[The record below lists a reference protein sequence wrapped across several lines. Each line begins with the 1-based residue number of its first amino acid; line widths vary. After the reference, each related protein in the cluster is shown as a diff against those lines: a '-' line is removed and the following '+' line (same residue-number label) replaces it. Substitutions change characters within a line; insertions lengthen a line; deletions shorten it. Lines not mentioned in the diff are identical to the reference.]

1 MKKFKEPVYQTI
13 EQMVAAVSAAVRPPE
28 RITVSQA
35 AEKYRY
41 LNNPGSYVG
50 EWQNSKTPYLCEPMD
65 TFTSLDYTGVVFVGP
80 ARTGKSDMFFNWL
93 GHTAICDPSDMMMV
107 HMTQNTA
114 RDWSQGDLRKVF
126 RHSPKIGATVAP
138 GRQNLNVHDIKFISG
153 MRLLVKWPTISELSG
168 KTVRYVWL
176 NDYDRGEEIIE
187 KEGIKWDLAKK
198 RTTTFKRF
206 AMTVA
211 ESSPGRDISDPQW
224 MPRTPHEA
232 PPTGDDKTP
241 GGILALYNR
250 GDRRRWHWRCPQCKG
265 TFEPDFELLEY
276 PQSSDP
282 MECAANVHM
291 ICPHDGFPLT
301 PDMQYEMNLGGRWV
315 KEGQIW
321 MPDGSMVGPARQTD
335 IASFWLKGP
344 AAAFTTWNDLV
355 LKYETAR
362 QEFEVNGNEDPLR
375 GTVTLDQ
382 GRAYLPKS
390 REAARL
396 PETLKARAED
406 WGGSPEAPVVP
417 HGTRFL
423 IATVDVQK
431 GAFVVQVHGFGAN
444 GDTWIVDMF
453 RITKSERNDVDGHP
467 ERIDPAGHPEDWH
480 VLLEKVILRTYPL
493 ADDSGRRMM
502 IKVTGCDS
510 GGREGVTANAYAF
523 YRWLRDQG
531 EGHHARFA
539 LVKGVDSKA
548 AQQRVKLEYPD
559 SGQRGINAVARGD
572 VPVHMLSSNLLK
584 DQASAM
590 LNRDKPGTEKVGGM
604 IHFPKWAPEWL
615 YKQLTAE
622 VKTSKGWENKSGRR
636 NEAWDLL
643 YYALGLAIYH
653 PISWERINWDDAP
666 GWAAEWDQNDL
677 VYDDSLN
684 LPFTT
689 HSNGDYDL
697 TKLGEQLA

>member
-1 MKKFKEPVYQTI
+1 MGLF
-13 EQMVAAVSAAVRPPE
+13 
-28 RITVSQA
+28 
-35 AEKYRY
+35 
-41 LNNPGSYVG
+41 LCG
-50 EWQNSKTPYLCEPMD
+50 EGMIPTHNSD
-65 TFTSLDYTGVVFVGP
+65 I
-80 ARTGKSDMFFNWL
+80 FFNWL
-93 GHTAICDPSDMMMV
+93 GHTAICDPADMMMV

-126 RHSPKIGATVAP
+126 RHSPAIGDTVAK
-138 GRQNLNVHDIKFISG
+138 GRQNLNVHDIKFTSG

-168 KTVRYVWL
+168 KTVKYVWL
-176 NDYDRGEEIIE
+176 NDYDRGDEIIE

-198 RTTTFKRF
+198 RTTTFRRF

-211 ESSPGRDISDPQW
+211 ESSPGRDVSDPQW
-224 MPRTPHEA
+224 SPKSPHEA

-250 GDRRRWHWRCPQCKG
+250 GDRRRWHWRCPQCAS

-276 PQSSDP
+276 PDSSDP
-282 MECAANVHM
+282 AECAANVHM
-291 ICPHDGFPLT
+291 ICPHDGFPMT
-301 PDMQYEMNLGGRWV
+301 PDMQYELNLGGRWV

-321 MPDGSMVGPARQTD
+321 MPDGSMVGPTRQTD

-355 LKYETAR
+355 LKYETAKK
-362 QEFEVNGNEDPLR
+362 EFDTNGNEDPLR

-396 PETLKARAED
+396 PETLKSRAED
-406 WGGSPEAPVVP
+406 WGGTAEAPVVP
-417 HGTRFL
+417 PGTRFL

-431 GAFVVQVHGFGAN
+431 TAFVVQVHGFGAT
-444 GDTWIVDMF
+444 GDIWLVDMF
-453 RITKSERNDVDGHP
+453 RITKSTARVDGDGHP
-467 ERIDPAGHPEDWH
+467 ERIDPAGHPEDWQ
-480 VLLEKVILRTYPL
+480 VLVEKVITRTYPL
-493 ADDSGRRMM
+493 GDGSGRYMM
-502 IKVTGCDS
+502 IKLTGCDS
-510 GGREGVTANAYAF
+510 GGKEGVTANAYAF
-523 YRWLRDQG
+523 YRWLREQG
-531 EGHHARFA
+531 DGHHARFA

-548 AQQRVKLEYPD
+548 TQQRVRLEYPD

-590 LNRDKPGTEKVGGM
+590 LNREKPGTEKVGGM

-622 VKTSKGWENKSGRR
+622 VKTAKGWENKGGRR
-636 NEAWDLL
+636 NESWDLL
-643 YYALGLAIYH
+643 YYAIGLAIYH
-653 PISWERINWDDAP
+653 PVSWERINWSDPP
-666 GWAAEWDQNDL
+666 GWAGEWDENDL
-677 VYDDSLN
+677 VSEDSLT

-697 TKLGEQLA
+697 AKLGEQLA

>member
-1 MKKFKEPVYQTI
+1 MKKLKEPTYRTI
-13 EQMVAAVSAAVRPPE
+13 EQMVAAVSATVRPPE

-50 EWQNSKTPYLCEPMD
+50 PWSNDKTPYLCEPMD
-65 TFTSLDYTGVVFVGP
+65 TFTSLDYTGAVFVGP

-126 RHSPKIGATVAP
+126 RHSKDIGATVAP
-138 GRQNLNVHDIKFISG
+138 GRQNLNVHDIKFTSG

-168 KTVRYVWL
+168 KTVKYVWL

-224 MPRTPHEA
+224 SPKTPHEA

-250 GDRRRWHWRCPQCKG
+250 GDRRRWHYRCPQCKS

-291 ICPHDGFPLT
+291 ICPHDGFPMT
-301 PDMQYEMNLGGRWV
+301 PDMQFELNLGGRWV

-321 MPDGSMVGPARQTD
+321 MPDGSMVGQARQTD

-362 QEFEVNGNEDPLR
+362 LEYETNGNEDPLR

-396 PETLKARAED
+396 PETLKSRAED
-406 WGGSPEAPVVP
+406 WGGSAEAPVVP
-417 HGTRFL
+417 PGTRFL

-431 GAFVVQVHGFGAN
+431 GAFVIQVHGFGAN
-444 GDTWIVDMF
+444 GDIWLVDMF
-453 RITKSERNDVDGHP
+453 RVTKSERVDADGHP
-467 ERIDPAGHPEDWH
+467 ERIDPAGHPEDWQL
-480 VLLEKVILRTYPL
+480 LLEKVILRTYPL
-493 ADDSGRRMM
+493 GDDSGRRMM
-502 IKVTGCDS
+502 IKITGCDS

-523 YRWLRDQG
+523 YRWLRDSG
-531 EGHHARFA
+531 DGHHARFT

-548 AQQRVKLEYPD
+548 AQQRVRLEYPD
-559 SGQRGINAVARGD
+559 SGQRGINAIARGD

-584 DQASAM
+584 DQVSAM
-590 LNRDKPGTEKVGGM
+590 LNRDQPGVEKTGGM

-615 YKQLTAE
+615 YRQLTAE
-622 VKTSKGWENKSGRR
+622 VKTSKGWENKGGRR

-653 PISWERINWDDAP
+653 PVSWERIKWDDAP

-684 LPFTT
+684 MPFTT

-697 TKLGEQLA
+697 AKLGEQLA